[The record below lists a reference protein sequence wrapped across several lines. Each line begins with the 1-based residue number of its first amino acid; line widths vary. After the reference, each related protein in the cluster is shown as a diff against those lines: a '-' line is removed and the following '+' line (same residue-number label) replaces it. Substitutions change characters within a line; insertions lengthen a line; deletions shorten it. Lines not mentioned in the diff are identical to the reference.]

1 MGFTYHI
8 ELLCTC
14 FSFYFYLG
22 EYIAAI
28 YIGLFTCLVQKVLLV
43 HRLTVENF
51 SDEKRLLVLQRI
63 LVF

>member
-22 EYIAAI
+22 EYIVAI
-28 YIGLFTCLVQKVLLV
+28 YIGLFTCLVQNLQV